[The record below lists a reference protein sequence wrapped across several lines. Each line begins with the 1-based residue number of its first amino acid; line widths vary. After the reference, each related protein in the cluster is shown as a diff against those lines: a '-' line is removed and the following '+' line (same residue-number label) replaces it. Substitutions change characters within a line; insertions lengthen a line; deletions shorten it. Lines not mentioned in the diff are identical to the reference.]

1 MEVVQ
6 RKEVRDQLMV
16 FGLETAGTTPEEM
29 DETIRRE
36 TAKYAPLIKEL
47 GLKLN

>member
-1 MEVVQ
+1 
-6 RKEVRDQLMV
+6 
-16 FGLETAGTTPEEM
+16 M